1 MIVRRLVVCLAAAVA
16 LAVAVAPAAGA
27 DPAKPTNYR
36 SRVERITPAT
46 NAISVKVV
54 GGDGFLE
61 LEVQRGHTA
70 TVEGY
75 EGEPWLRVLADGR
88 VQENQSS
95 TATYLNVSRYGST
108 ETVTIPTTAN
118 KTNAR
123 LHPIWKTVDT
133 NGRYVWHDHRIHYMT
148 PQIAPRFV
156 PGTNRVAIG
165 IRTDGR
171 WVVPM
176 TVDRTPTLVIGSLVL
191 FPAPSPVLPWLVVVL
206 VALGV
211 ALASWRLQERG
222 ALVAAGAVLVAG
234 AFALLSGWHELAV
247 VPAQAGANP
256 IAVALPAF
264 AVLAALVALGLRGV
278 ASRTIAVL
286 AGAAALSVWAAL
298 RVPSFGKAL
307 PLGDLSPTFTRLI
320 SAGALGAAV
329 GAAIGVVAAGG
340 LALRLEPLDEDDDDL
355 DGNEPVDDAGT
366 SPAGA

>member
-1 MIVRRLVVCLAAAVA
+1 MIVRRLVVSLAAVGMLA
-16 LAVAVAPAAGA
+16 LAWAPAAAA

-36 SRVERITPAT
+36 SRVERVTPAT
-46 NAISVKVV
+46 NAIDVKVV

-70 TVEGY
+70 AVEGY

-108 ETVTIPTTAN
+108 ATVTIPASAN

-123 LHPIWKTVDT
+123 KHPIWKTVDT

-165 IRTDGR
+165 IRPDGR

-176 TVDRTPTLVIGSLVL
+176 TVDGTPTEVIGSLVL

-211 ALASWRLQERG
+211 ALASWSLHERG
-222 ALVAAGAVLVAG
+222 ALGGGRRGARRRGVRA
-234 AFALLSGWHELAV
+234 
-247 VPAQAGANP
+247 
-256 IAVALPAF
+256 
-264 AVLAALVALGLRGV
+264 ALGLAR
-278 ASRTIAVL
+278 
-286 AGAAALSVWAAL
+286 
-298 RVPSFGKAL
+298 
-307 PLGDLSPTFTRLI
+307 
-320 SAGALGAAV
+320 
-329 GAAIGVVAAGG
+329 AGG
-340 LALRLEPLDEDDDDL
+340 GARAGGRQPDLRGPP
-355 DGNEPVDDAGT
+355 GVR
-366 SPAGA
+366 GATCRWSRSACGEAPRGPSRSSRARPR